1 MALRSNRLSWLGV
14 MVAASMSAC
23 AHTPA
28 VGFGRSTCPI
38 SPEAR
43 PYSIRVT
50 GDSSVGRSILQSVA
64 DALAGWWGS
73 DDELPPAREMAIF
86 ASLNALIDKPP
97 YHGFG
102 EWRPEPGDTG
112 VAHVIYRNA
121 ARPEFRIT
129 SSGARTEM
137 RRRMTAAFDR
147 AVAGAQLGVSDDVLP
162 LTLPVDSLML
172 EVRFGWEPSPHRA
185 NAGSDGLA
193 IFALNAEQARPRSG
207 RAFIMYP
214 EEMRQLNIEG
224 EVRLAFVISADG
236 SVDTTT
242 VRTIESTAPEF
253 LSEARR
259 RIHGFRFYPAKLN
272 CQPVAIVAIQPINWR
287 LTR

>member
-1 MALRSNRLSWLGV
+1 MTHRRLSCLAVIGGV
-14 MVAASMSAC
+14 AMTAC

-28 VGFGRSTCPI
+28 VGYGRSSCPI
-38 SPEAR
+38 SAQAR

-50 GDSSVGRSILQSVA
+50 GDSSIGRSILQSVA

-112 VAHVIYRNA
+112 VAHLIYRNRA
-121 ARPEFRIT
+121 PPEFRVA
-129 SSGARTEM
+129 SSGMRAEM
-137 RRRMTAAFDR
+137 QRRMTAAFDR
-147 AVAGAQLGVSDDVLP
+147 AVAGAHLGVSDDVLP

-172 EVRFGWEPSPHRA
+172 QVRFGWEPSPHRVDA
-185 NAGSDGLA
+185 ESDGLA

-207 RAFIMYP
+207 KRFVMYP
-214 EEMRQLNIEG
+214 EEMRQMNIEG

-272 CQPVAIVAIQPINWR
+272 CQPVPIVAIQPINWQ